1 MPHSYYDVLGVSPQ
15 ATEADIKRAYRALA
29 RQYHPDSNP
38 DDPDAEARFKEV
50 TIAYETLRDPERRRR
65 YDVFG
70 ADGAPGTRG
79 AGGAQAGD
87 AFGLG
92 DLFDAFFGGD
102 AFAGGR
108 GPAGPPRGY
117 DAEVAVEL
125 TLREA
130 AFGVVHPVEV
140 RLPVTCERCDASGC
154 EPGTHPSRCDTCGG
168 TGEVR
173 QVRRSILGQMVTASP
188 CPTCDATGSRILSP
202 CKGCRGEGRVH
213 AVRRIDVEV
222 PAGVDSGQR
231 LRLPDRGPAAPRGG
245 IAGDLY
251 VTIAV
256 APHPEFER
264 EGNDLVHV
272 RKLPFT
278 QAALGARFTI
288 ETLEGDE
295 EEILVPPGAQ
305 PGQVLRLKGKG
316 VPSLQGRRRGDL
328 LVRLDV
334 EIPSRL
340 RPEEEE
346 LLRQLAELR
355 GEEVAPSD
363 RGFFDRVRSAFQ

>member
-1 MPHSYYDVLGVSPQ
+1 M
-15 ATEADIKRAYRALA
+15 
-29 RQYHPDSNP
+29 
-38 DDPDAEARFKEV
+38 
-50 TIAYETLRDPERRRR
+50 
-65 YDVFG
+65 
-70 ADGAPGTRG
+70 
-79 AGGAQAGD
+79 
-87 AFGLG
+87 
-92 DLFDAFFGGD
+92 
-102 AFAGGR
+102 
-108 GPAGPPRGY
+108 
-117 DAEVAVEL
+117 
-125 TLREA
+125 
-130 AFGVVHPVEV
+130 
-140 RLPVTCERCDASGC
+140 
-154 EPGTHPSRCDTCGG
+154 CGG

-231 LRLPDRGPAAPRGG
+231 LRLPERGPAAPRGG

-264 EGNDLVHV
+264 EGNDLVHA

-288 ETLEGDE
+288 ETLEGEE
-295 EEILVPPGAQ
+295 EEILVQPGAQ

-355 GEEVAPSD
+355 GEEVAPND

>member
-1 MPHSYYDVLGVSPQ
+1 LPHSYYDVLGVSPQ

-29 RQYHPDSNP
+29 RRYHPDSHP

-70 ADGAPGTRG
+70 SDGAPGTRG

-102 AFAGGR
+102 AFGGGR

-188 CPTCDATGSRILSP
+188 CPTCDGTGSRILSP
-202 CKGCRGEGRVH
+202 CQGCRGEGRVQ

-222 PAGVDSGQR
+222 PAGVDTGQR

-264 EGNDLVHV
+264 EGNDLVHA

-288 ETLEGDE
+288 ETLDGDE

-316 VPSLQGRRRGDL
+316 VPSLHGRRRGDL

-363 RGFFDRVRSAFQ
+363 RGFFGRVRSAFQ

>member
-29 RQYHPDSNP
+29 RRYHPDSNP

-50 TIAYETLRDPERRRR
+50 TIAYETLSDSERRRR

-70 ADGAPGTRG
+70 ADGTPGTRG

-102 AFAGGR
+102 AFGGGR
-108 GPAGPPRGY
+108 GPAGPARGY

-125 TLREA
+125 TLQEA

-154 EPGTHPSRCDTCGG
+154 EPGTHPSRCDMCGG

-213 AVRRIDVEV
+213 AIRRIDVEV

-288 ETLEGDE
+288 ETLEGED